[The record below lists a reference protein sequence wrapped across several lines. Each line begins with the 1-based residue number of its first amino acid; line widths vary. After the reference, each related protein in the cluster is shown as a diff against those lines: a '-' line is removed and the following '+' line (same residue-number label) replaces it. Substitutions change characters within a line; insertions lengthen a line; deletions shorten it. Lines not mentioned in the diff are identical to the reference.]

1 MGLRSKKV
9 ICYSFLTMSGH
20 SHARTVKH
28 KKEASAAQR
37 SKAFS
42 KVSREIAIAVKE
54 GGSDPATNSKL
65 RSVIEK
71 ARAFNMPTENIERAV
86 AKAAGGGEA
95 GNLQE
100 VLLEAYGPG
109 NIALLI
115 QGITDNKN
123 RMLGEVKQILSNNQ
137 GKLVEGGAVRW
148 MFDQKGA
155 VTIDPKDANKEE
167 LELKAIEAGAEDLYW
182 REDGWLDV
190 FTLPQNLEQVRSKL
204 EADGIKIEAASLDW
218 VPKEHVD
225 AQLAKDAAEKL
236 FDALDEQDD
245 VQDIYSNIK
254 A

>member
-1 MGLRSKKV
+1 
-9 ICYSFLTMSGH
+9 MSGH

-95 GNLQE
+95 GNL
-100 VLLEAYGPG
+100 P
-109 NIALLI
+109 LLI

-123 RMLGEVKQILSNNQ
+123 RMLGEVKQTLSNNQ

-148 MFDQKGA
+148 MFDQKGS

-167 LELKAIEAGAEDLYW
+167 LELKAIEA
-182 REDGWLDV
+182 
-190 FTLPQNLEQVRSKL
+190 
-204 EADGIKIEAASLDW
+204 
-218 VPKEHVD
+218 
-225 AQLAKDAAEKL
+225 
-236 FDALDEQDD
+236 
-245 VQDIYSNIK
+245 
-254 A
+254 

>member
-1 MGLRSKKV
+1 
-9 ICYSFLTMSGH
+9 MSGH

-42 KVSREIAIAVKE
+42 KISKEIAIAVKD
-54 GGSDPATNSKL
+54 GGSDRATNAKL
-65 RSVIEK
+65 RSVIDK
-71 ARAFNMPTENIERAV
+71 ARAFNMPTENIERAIT
-86 AKAAGGGEA
+86 KAAGGGEA
-95 GNLQE
+95 GDLQE

-123 RMLGEVKQILSNNQ
+123 RMLGEIKQILSGNQ

-148 MFDQKGA
+148 MFDQRGA
-155 VTIDPKDANKEE
+155 VTIDPKDAGREE
-167 LELKAIEAGAEDLYW
+167 LELKVIEAGAEDLYW

-190 FTLPQNLEQVRSKL
+190 FTLPQDLEQVRSKL
-204 EADGIKIEAASLDW
+204 QTEGMKIEAASLDW

-225 AQLAKDAAEKL
+225 VPQQTKEAAEKL
-236 FDALDEQDD
+236 FEALDEQDD
-245 VQDIYSNIK
+245 VQDIYSNIRQ
-254 A
+254 